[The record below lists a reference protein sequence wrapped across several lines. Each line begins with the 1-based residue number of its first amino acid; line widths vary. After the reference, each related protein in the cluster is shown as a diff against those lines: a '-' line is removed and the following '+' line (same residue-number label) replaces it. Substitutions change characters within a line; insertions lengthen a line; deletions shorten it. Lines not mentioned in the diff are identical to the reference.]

1 MIKIDSR
8 HIVYHILDKEPWG
21 EEINVITVLF
31 EGFWLSFIT
40 ILLSTK
46 DRLST
51 NVQIIGKPW
60 KFIQQA
66 DDFHIAKYVF
76 NAYDPNICLYRGY
89 HFVKTHF
96 TEEDL
101 PELDISEFCPD
112 DVYCFRALKFT
123 NKTLSNEDLNT
134 CKEEAETSIISN
146 KTICTEEFSVD
157 CK

>member
-40 ILLSTK
+40 IWLPTK

-89 HFVKTHF
+89 LKIHL

-112 DVYCFRALKFT
+112 DVFCFRALRFPK
-123 NKTLSNEDLNT
+123 KTLSNEDLKK
-134 CKEEAETSIISN
+134 CEREAKTSNISN
-146 KTICTEEFSVD
+146 EIKCTEEFSVD
-157 CK
+157 CRW